1 VRIRLLVR
9 NLCVVQATSD
19 RWLSGL
25 ALDGVAGGKGASNP
39 GSLDRKD
46 SESIPVSYKTIIPQ
60 GSNRR

>member
-1 VRIRLLVR
+1 MVR
-9 NLCVVQATSD
+9 NLCVVPATSD

-25 ALDGVAGGKGASNP
+25 ALDGVAGGKGKGASNS

-46 SESIPVSYKTIIPQ
+46 SDSITCKLQDEIPQ